1 MMSTLKKVHEA
12 IEASRAATDFNISED
27 PGHLW
32 IGGTMPRAALS
43 AWQAVVDDQCS
54 WLTLECKDEAQDTI
68 EPRDGREGEKQ
79 RLSLRFQSPDTS
91 PHLFSPEGWRSFLQK
106 DLGISSARTIKL
118 AFIKNGFNTR
128 AFSIE
133 PWINSPTP
141 AETQDQ
147 ERISN
152 AGPRR
157 QVRCQSPDLMAPA
170 QIEPWI
176 LAGPAPDHCEAV
188 TIWQGV
194 AAQMIAKSLPN
205 ELYKDNDGISK
216 VVLSGQPSRR
226 LDLGAFQ
233 THKVPFQALQEAANW
248 VYLEGDD
255 VEVRHTFLSAELARA
270 WTPDDSFCAGLESRL
285 ASALDSAR
293 LVYKAH
299 LRSGSKDTL
308 KALADLRKTLADEV
322 QKLLQQ
328 ARDLSSAVWRD
339 VAIAIGVVGIRVAMD
354 GAKADKITLGF
365 AMIYLLVA
373 IYIGASY
380 AIIIVTNQRFLDIIE
395 TSRKTWRT
403 KLYAFLDNDDYQTL
417 ADKPLTDA
425 VTAYRNTK
433 KLTTIVVLVVIFLL
447 MTGVAFE
454 MHWIEAGRL
463 IEFIKSTFTDVWSWL
478 ALTWCRN

>member
-1 MMSTLKKVHEA
+1 MSTLKKVHEA
-12 IEASRAATDFNISED
+12 IEASRAAADFNISED

-32 IGGTMPRAALS
+32 IGGAMSRAALS

-68 EPRDGREGEKQ
+68 EPKDGREGEKQ
-79 RLSLRFQSPDTS
+79 RLSLRFQSSDAT
-91 PHLFSPEGWRSFLQK
+91 PHLFTPEGWRSFLQK
-106 DLGISSARTIKL
+106 DLAISSARTVRL
-118 AFIKNGFNTR
+118 AFTKNGFNTR

-133 PWINSPTP
+133 PWINSPTTL
-141 AETQDQ
+141 ELQD
-147 ERISN
+147 ERRVSDS
-152 AGPRR
+152 GPRR

-176 LAGPAPDHCEAV
+176 LAGPAPDNCEAV
-188 TIWQGV
+188 TIWQEI

-205 ELYKDNDGISK
+205 DLYKDGGISK
-216 VVLSGQPSRR
+216 VGLSGQPPRR
-226 LDLGAFQ
+226 LDLGTFQ
-233 THKVPFQALQEAANW
+233 ADEVPFQALQEAATW

-270 WTPDDSFCAGLESRL
+270 WTPDASFCVGLESRL
-285 ASALDSAR
+285 VGALDSAR

-354 GAKADKITLGF
+354 GTKAGKGTFGF
-365 AMIYLLVA
+365 AAIYLLVA
-373 IYIGASY
+373 IYIVTSY
-380 AIIIVTNQRFLDIIE
+380 VITVATYGRFLDIVE
-395 TSRKTWRT
+395 TSRKSWRT
-403 KLYAFLDNDDYQTL
+403 KLYAFLDDDDYQTL

-425 VTAYRNTK
+425 VAAYRNTQAR
-433 KLTTIVVLVVIFLL
+433 TTIVVLVVVFALL
-447 MTGVAFE
+447 IGITVEIQWMEDGLLVEHISRNWSKA
-454 MHWIEAGRL
+454 
-463 IEFIKSTFTDVWSWL
+463 WSWL
-478 ALTWCRN
+478 TTHL